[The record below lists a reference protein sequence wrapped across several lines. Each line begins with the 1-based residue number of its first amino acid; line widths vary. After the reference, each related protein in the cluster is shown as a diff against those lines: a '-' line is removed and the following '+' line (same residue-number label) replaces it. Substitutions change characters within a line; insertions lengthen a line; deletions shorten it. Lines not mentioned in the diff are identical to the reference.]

1 MIQDNQCNRVFFS
14 ALLRER
20 CPIAFRGLTEVL
32 DKYDVPWSLLE
43 GTNDI
48 WCRDYMLLQVRPN
61 RFVAYNY
68 NPDYLQHSAKDKASI
83 TDGKTICENT
93 GLPCGD
99 SLRWLTLDGG
109 NVVKADGRVIMT
121 SKLFEENPGIELA
134 SSIHQIQNAIDAR
147 LVILPW
153 DVNEEFG
160 HTDGI
165 CRYIGND
172 RVLMTNYKDFD
183 PDMAKRFRRILKANF
198 KKVIE
203 LSFST
208 RKPHKHSWSYIN
220 WLQTEQVLILP
231 KFGIDEDE
239 QAFKQISSL
248 MPDYAG
254 RIEMVDANDI
264 VIHGGCF
271 NCCSW
276 TIREEPC
283 RDLPSNV
290 NIL

>member
-1 MIQDNQCNRVFFS
+1 
-14 ALLRER
+14 
-20 CPIAFRGLTEVL
+20 
-32 DKYDVPWSLLE
+32 
-43 GTNDI
+43 
-48 WCRDYMLLQVRPN
+48 
-61 RFVAYNY
+61 
-68 NPDYLQHSAKDKASI
+68 
-83 TDGKTICENT
+83 
-93 GLPCGD
+93 
-99 SLRWLTLDGG
+99 
-109 NVVKADGRVIMT
+109 
-121 SKLFEENPGIELA
+121 
-134 SSIHQIQNAIDAR
+134 
-147 LVILPW
+147 
-153 DVNEEFG
+153 
-160 HTDGI
+160 
-165 CRYIGND
+165 
-172 RVLMTNYKDFD
+172 
-183 PDMAKRFRRILKANF
+183 MAKRFRRILNANF

-276 TIREEPC
+276 TIREEP
-283 RDLPSNV
+283 
-290 NIL
+290 